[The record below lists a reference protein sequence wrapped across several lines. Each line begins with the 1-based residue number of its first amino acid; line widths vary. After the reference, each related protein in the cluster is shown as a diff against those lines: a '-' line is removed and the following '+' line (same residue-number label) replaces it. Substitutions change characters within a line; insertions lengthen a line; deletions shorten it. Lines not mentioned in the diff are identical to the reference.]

1 MTALVIDVGGT
12 HTRLALA
19 RPNGER
25 AQLDDVEVV
34 DTPSGH
40 LHEVIAAFLANHP
53 KLELSGIA
61 VAAAGRV
68 RRLPGRT
75 AVSLTN
81 TALSIE
87 REDLQ
92 AVLSHERVWLMNDLA
107 AVAAALPWLLPA
119 ELEAVGSERSSVPG
133 HRIVV
138 GLGTGFGAAALT
150 AKGTVLETEAGHM
163 SLAAV
168 SASERRWL
176 DMLAPLGRCAVEQVL
191 SGPGLLRLHEV
202 VSRQPGMEHEE
213 LLRQWTQGESSAVR
227 TMSVFSTWLGRT
239 VETLCW
245 RRAPGAESP
254 CVVAW
259 WIVWG
264 PRWTRRLSARA
275 LRTKRLLQPISPQCR
290 SGKSATHTRHC
301 WAWPDWR

>member
-19 RPNGER
+19 RTNGER

-168 SASERRWL
+168 SASAARWTCWRPWDAVRWNRCSLAQACCACTKWSPDSLAWSMRSCCGSGRRVSRL
-176 DMLAPLGRCAVEQVL
+176 RCA
-191 SGPGLLRLHEV
+191 P
-202 VSRQPGMEHEE
+202 
-213 LLRQWTQGESSAVR
+213 
-227 TMSVFSTWLGRT
+227 
-239 VETLCW
+239 
-245 RRAPGAESP
+245 
-254 CVVAW
+254 
-259 WIVWG
+259 
-264 PRWTRRLSARA
+264 
-275 LRTKRLLQPISPQCR
+275 
-290 SGKSATHTRHC
+290 
-301 WAWPDWR
+301 

>member
-1 MTALVIDVGGT
+1 
-12 HTRLALA
+12 
-19 RPNGER
+19 
-25 AQLDDVEVV
+25 
-34 DTPSGH
+34 
-40 LHEVIAAFLANHP
+40 
-53 KLELSGIA
+53 
-61 VAAAGRV
+61 
-68 RRLPGRT
+68 
-75 AVSLTN
+75 
-81 TALSIE
+81 
-87 REDLQ
+87 
-92 AVLSHERVWLMNDLA
+92 
-107 AVAAALPWLLPA
+107 
-119 ELEAVGSERSSVPG
+119 VPG

-239 VETLCW
+239 VGDLVLAQGAWGGVTLC
-245 RRAPGAESP
+245 GG
-254 CVVAW
+254 VVDRLGPALDATAFRKGFEDKTPFAADLAAVP
-259 WIVWG
+259 VWKVRHPHPALLG
-264 PRWTRRLSARA
+264 LARLA
-275 LRTKRLLQPISPQCR
+275 LM
-290 SGKSATHTRHC
+290 
-301 WAWPDWR
+301 